1 MIRRPPR
8 STLFPYTTLFRSRT
22 LGWVRLGRPRQATAA
37 VTECTF
43 LVTLIPRLIL
53 PSCAGP
59 SHPGLRR
66 AGYQDLAE
74 GPPSSEGRGLVTPP
88 STCLGR
94 MPVPRRIIRTHED
107 VESSLQ
113 DRAGFSPSR
122 GSG

>member
-66 AGYQDLAE
+66 AGYQDLPE
-74 GPPSSEGRGLVTPP
+74 GLPPSDGRESQPPPPPFLSPNPLPAPITPP
-88 STCLGR
+88 PLHLQPSP
-94 MPVPRRIIRTHED
+94 PV
-107 VESSLQ
+107 
-113 DRAGFSPSR
+113 
-122 GSG
+122 